1 MYVGCVLISG
11 GQIPYLKA
19 YSTYIDGYDRRIA
32 LLNEC
37 MKQKAF
43 QKFIEARVQQCFA
56 DVSLLLTVATLTGSE
71 TTRGEWRLDVH
82 GSAHHADPAHSTCQ
96 ASS

>member
-1 MYVGCVLISG
+1 MWDAFSFLGG

-43 QKFIEARVQQCFA
+43 QKFIEVCVQQCSA
-56 DVSLLLTVATLTGSE
+56 DVSLLLTLAT
-71 TTRGEWRLDVH
+71 
-82 GSAHHADPAHSTCQ
+82 
-96 ASS
+96 